1 MYLIKWLI
9 AKCIDL
15 FLADLKSS
23 ISNCSTGGTGT
34 STIIVIWPI
43 FSLFHAV
50 ESLPPPPTSLLPES
64 QRMSSRLIY
73 MYSLQKRVQCA
84 RYRVQCAG
92 CIVQCAVCSVQC
104 TVCRVQGARCRV
116 QGAIHSV
123 QCTAHS
129 SWICSLQMVWCA
141 IAGQTTYCH
150 DNFSY
155 ILRRFVRDGDCAKSW
170 RFYVYF
176 RSLKW
181 QFSWTFSGSYNKAR
195 NSTMCGSRPV
205 VLVKSGIQ
213 PYCCHSASRLIFVW
227 IWLDKCLR
235 WGQYLVE
242 WCQYLIRVVSKIV
255 SLQLVVIRII
265 LVTRKY

>member
-92 CIVQCAVCSVQC
+92 CIVHCAVCSVQC
-104 TVCRVQGARCRV
+104 AVCRVQDAGCKV
-116 QGAIHSV
+116 QYTVYSV
-123 QCTAHS
+123 QRTLHEFVHCRWFGVQLLGKLLIVMIIFLTYWGDLS
-129 SWICSLQMVWCA
+129 GMGIVQSPDGFIC
-141 IAGQTTYCH
+141 
-150 DNFSY
+150 
-155 ILRRFVRDGDCAKSW
+155 ILEA
-170 RFYVYF
+170 
-176 RSLKW
+176 
-181 QFSWTFSGSYNKAR
+181 
-195 NSTMCGSRPV
+195 
-205 VLVKSGIQ
+205 
-213 PYCCHSASRLIFVW
+213 
-227 IWLDKCLR
+227 
-235 WGQYLVE
+235 
-242 WCQYLIRVVSKIV
+242 
-255 SLQLVVIRII
+255 
-265 LVTRKY
+265 

>member
-43 FSLFHAV
+43 FSLFHAI

-104 TVCRVQGARCRV
+104 AVCSVQCAGCRVQCAVCKVQGTVCGVHCALCSVQCAVCRVQGAGCKV
-116 QGAIHSV
+116 QYTVYSV
-123 QCTAHS
+123 QRTLHEFVHCR
-129 SWICSLQMVWCA
+129 WFGVQLLGKLLIVMIIFL
-141 IAGQTTYCH
+141 TYWGDLSGMGIVQSPDAFMC
-150 DNFSY
+150 
-155 ILRRFVRDGDCAKSW
+155 ILEA
-170 RFYVYF
+170 
-176 RSLKW
+176 
-181 QFSWTFSGSYNKAR
+181 
-195 NSTMCGSRPV
+195 
-205 VLVKSGIQ
+205 
-213 PYCCHSASRLIFVW
+213 
-227 IWLDKCLR
+227 
-235 WGQYLVE
+235 
-242 WCQYLIRVVSKIV
+242 
-255 SLQLVVIRII
+255 
-265 LVTRKY
+265 

>member
-43 FSLFHAV
+43 FSLFHAI

-104 TVCRVQGARCRV
+104 ARYRVQCAGCIVHCAVC
-116 QGAIHSV
+116 SV
-123 QCTAHS
+123 QCAGCKVQGVRCNTQCTVYSALFMNLFTADGLVCNCWANYLL
-129 SWICSLQMVWCA
+129 SW
-141 IAGQTTYCH
+141 
-150 DNFSY
+150 
-155 ILRRFVRDGDCAKSW
+155 
-170 RFYVYF
+170 
-176 RSLKW
+176 
-181 QFSWTFSGSYNKAR
+181 
-195 NSTMCGSRPV
+195 
-205 VLVKSGIQ
+205 
-213 PYCCHSASRLIFVW
+213 
-227 IWLDKCLR
+227 
-235 WGQYLVE
+235 
-242 WCQYLIRVVSKIV
+242 
-255 SLQLVVIRII
+255 
-265 LVTRKY
+265 